1 MGTPDFAVPCLE
13 KLAQSE
19 HTVLAVFCQP
29 DRPKNRGHK
38 LMPSPVKECAEKYA
52 IPVYQPETL
61 KDGEAFELLK
71 KINPDCIVVAAYGR
85 ILPPEII
92 HLPRLGCVNLHASI
106 LPKYRGAAPI
116 QQAILNGDSETGVTV
131 MQMGEGLDTGDILVC
146 EKIDITCGYTAG
158 ELFDK
163 LSILAAE
170 MIVPAIESLD
180 KGEIV
185 PVKQDDSKA
194 TYAKMM
200 SKEMSPIDWNKSA
213 FEIRNQILGLNPWPS
228 ATMTLPNGEIMKIYR
243 AKIIENA
250 CAKSGEVANNS
261 KEFIIGCGD
270 GKGLILEEVQLS
282 GGKRMSGADFLR
294 GKGKAIFGL

>member
-38 LMPSPVKECAEKYA
+38 LMPPPVKECAEKYA